1 MIVRLDVIWH
11 ELPQFAIGLGNTVWL
26 CAVSMTLSLVL
37 GGLLMVPLMARH
49 RVVRGAAQAMVDAG
63 RCVPFLLLT
72 YLVYFA
78 LPSLGFT
85 VDKWSAALITLV
97 VYNTAY
103 MAEILRGGWAH
114 LPAGQTDAAHAF
126 GFTGLK
132 LFRRIILPQVLIA
145 VGPVIG
151 NQLIQ
156 LIKDSAFL
164 SIITVPELTF
174 AANAVQSYYF
184 VPFESFLFA
193 TLLYWVL
200 CGGVEWLVRRGEE
213 YASIVRPTRD

>member
-1 MIVRLDVIWH
+1 MWH

-37 GGLLMVPLMARH
+37 GGLLMVPLMSRH
-49 RVVRGAAQAMVDAG
+49 RVVKGAAQAIVDGG

-78 LPSLGFT
+78 LPSLGLT

-193 TLLYWVL
+193 TLLYWAL
-200 CGGVEWLVRRGEE
+200 CGGVEWLVHRGEQ
-213 YASIVRPTRD
+213 YASIVRLPRD

>member
-1 MIVRLDVIWH
+1 MNVRLDVIWH

-49 RVVRGAAQAMVDAG
+49 RVVRGAAQAIVDGG

-78 LPSLGFT
+78 LPSLGLT

-114 LPAGQTDAAHAF
+114 LPAGQTDAAQAF

-193 TLLYWVL
+193 TLLYWAL
-200 CGGVEWLVRRGEE
+200 CGGVEWLVHRGEK
-213 YASIVRPTRD
+213 YASIVRLPRD

>member
-1 MIVRLDVIWH
+1 MRVRLDILWN
-11 ELPQFAIGLGNTVWL
+11 ELPQFAIGLGNTLWL
-26 CAVSMTLSLVL
+26 CALSMLLSLLL
-37 GGLLMVPLMARH
+37 GALLMVPLMSRSKL
-49 RVVRGAAQAMVDAG
+49 VSSAAQALIDAG
-63 RCVPFLLLT
+63 RCIPFLLLT

-78 LPSLGFT
+78 LPSIGLV

-97 VYNTAY
+97 AYNTIY
-103 MAEILRGGWAH
+103 MAEILRAGWVH
-114 LPAGQTDAAHAF
+114 LPVGQTDAAHAF
-126 GFTGLK
+126 GYTGFK

-174 AANAVQSYYF
+174 AANFVQSYYF

-193 TLLYWVL
+193 TLLYWAL
-200 CGGVEWLVRRGEE
+200 CGGVEWLVHRGER
-213 YASIVRPTRD
+213 YASIVRPAG

>member
-193 TLLYWVL
+193 TLLYWAL

-213 YASIVRPTRD
+213 YASIVRPARD